1 MSIHWADRIAEECL
15 KKGKN
20 VVATGITPSGE
31 IHIGNMREVLT
42 GDMIYKALL
51 DLGGDAEFLYIADT
65 FDPLRKLYPFLPN
78 SYKDYVGQP
87 LYRIPDPF
95 GCHESYSEH
104 FLDPFLKSLEIL
116 DVHPTI
122 HRSHELYKKGLYED
136 AIRIAIENKDRIA
149 EILESKSKR
158 KVPPN
163 WNPYTPLCKNCGRI
177 NSTEVISFDQCY
189 VQYRCNG
196 CGYEGRSDIRIDDG
210 KLGWRIDWPARWKI
224 LNVTIEPFGKDH
236 ATVGGSYDTGKI
248 IARTIYEY
256 EAPYPVVYEWISL
269 KGHDMSSSKGIAVS
283 IYDVLKAVPPE
294 ALRYLIA
301 SSRPNKHLNFDP
313 GLSILKLINN
323 LSMLDE
329 KDPLSAREL
338 RFSRID
344 GKTMRIKVPFEHMV
358 NVVQITRGDLQKSKE
373 ILERGGYH
381 LDDDEL
387 KEWSEYAINWL
398 NSYAPESIKFN
409 IQENVPKSALSLDD
423 DLKEGLKRISER
435 LSDELSGED
444 IHNLIYQTAE
454 EMGIKV
460 SKLFE
465 SIYIA
470 LLDKRSGPRAGLFIK
485 TIGIDFVK
493 KRFKEVAE
501 A

>member
-15 KKGKN
+15 EKGKN
-20 VVATGITPSGE
+20 VIATGITPSGE

-51 DLGGDAEFLYIADT
+51 DLGGEAEFLYIADT
-65 FDPLRKLYPFLPN
+65 FDPLRRLYPFLPE
-78 SYKDYVGQP
+78 SYKEYVGQP

-116 DVHPTI
+116 DVHPKI
-122 HRSHELYKKGLYED
+122 YRSHELYKKGLYED
-136 AIRIAIENKDRIA
+136 AVRIAIENRDKIA
-149 EILESKSKR
+149 EILESESKR
-158 KVPPN
+158 KVSQN
-163 WNPYTPLCKNCGRI
+163 WSPYTPLCANCGKI
-177 NSTEVISFDQCY
+177 NGTEVISVDGYY
-189 VQYRCNG
+189 VKYRCN
-196 CGYEGRSDIRIDDG
+196 CGHEGRSDIRKDDG
-210 KLGWRIDWPARWKI
+210 KLGWRIDWPARWRI

-236 ATVGGSYDTGKI
+236 ATVGGSYDTGKRV
-248 IARTIYEY
+248 AREIYEY
-256 EAPYPVVYEWISL
+256 EPPYPVVYEWISL
-269 KGHDMSSSKGIAVS
+269 KGHDMSSSKGIVVS

-329 KDPLSAREL
+329 KEPLSAREL
-338 RFSRID
+338 RFSRIE
-344 GKTMRIKVPFEHMV
+344 GKAMRIKVPFEHMV
-358 NVVQITRGDLQKSKE
+358 NVVQISKGDLQKSKE
-373 ILERGGYH
+373 ILARGGYH

-398 NSYAPESIKFN
+398 KNYAPESVKFSV
-409 IQENVPKSALSLDD
+409 QETIPESALSLDK

-444 IHNLIYQTAE
+444 IHNIIYQAAE
-454 EMGIKV
+454 DVGIKV
-460 SKLFE
+460 SRLFE
-465 SIYIA
+465 AIYIA
-470 LLDKRSGPRAGLFIK
+470 LLDKKSGPRAGLFIK
-485 TIGIDFVK
+485 TVGIDFVK
-493 KRFKEVAE
+493 RRFKEVAD